1 VDESANLKLTV
12 TVASIARILGDGGET
27 GESKPS

>member
-1 VDESANLKLTV
+1 LTV